1 MIDHEDARLQLADL
15 LVPGLADPTRLAAL
29 KAHVAVCPE
38 CSAELEDLRYVD
50 TLVRSSGPLPGTSAS
65 TRFRTGS

>member
-15 LVPGLADPTRLAAL
+15 IIPGLADPTRLAAL

-38 CSAELEDLRYVD
+38 CRAELEDLRYVD
-50 TLVRSSGPLPGTSAS
+50 GLVRSGGPLPEPSEAL
-65 TRFRTGS
+65 